1 MDYRYEICQVYSPNF
16 SHFPL
21 PLHVHMSFL
30 YVCVYSCP
38 ANNHVLL
45 IVTKWCVHACT
56 ECMRQRR
63 NVLPA
68 SWGNKGK
75 SLNARKNSFINF
87 WSGVSNSKT
96 ALDISHPYSSTRCFF
111 IRTIASQIKHRL
123 DWVGKTAAE
132 INGDNCGER
141 VLFFFKQ

>member
-1 MDYRYEICQVYSPNF
+1 MLANVK
-16 SHFPL
+16 SHYLMIWKRLIELIGLALESSPL
-21 PLHVHMSFL
+21 PCGWLHV
-30 YVCVYSCP
+30 
-38 ANNHVLL
+38 ATHVLL